1 VIVAMVAVRVM
12 KAPVHEIIDM
22 VAMRH
27 GFVAAIGSVTVCRIV
42 AGGVELRIA
51 AIRVHVAHRDRMLMR
66 LTALAVFK
74 VTVVEIIDVA
84 FMLHGDVAAARA
96 VDMRGS

>member
-1 VIVAMVAVRVM
+1 MVAVRVM
-12 KAPVHEIIDM
+12 KAPVHQIIDM

-27 GFVAAIGSVTVCRIV
+27 GLVTAVGPVTVFSIM
-42 AGGVELRIA
+42 AGGVVLGIA

-66 LTALAVFK
+66 ATALAVFK
-74 VTVVEIIDVA
+74 VAVVEVIDVA